1 MPKQALTLLVLASSL
16 ALLSMAARADG
27 GAVRVHNKS
36 SATVTV
42 NSESG
47 YCCTADSGDT
57 CSCVLTVGKH
67 TLKAQWH
74 DDDYTQ
80 VFNVD
85 VPADGYDLNLSD
97 NNP

>member
-57 CSCVLTVGKH
+57 CSCVLTVGK
-67 TLKAQWH
+67 
-74 DDDYTQ
+74 YTQ
-80 VFNVD
+80 PWSLPLCSHWLDHVM
-85 VPADGYDLNLSD
+85 YYTE
-97 NNP
+97 